1 MSQKWRDN
9 REFFELLATGEGSP
23 QRLVSGYVGLHG
35 DMNWGKQE
43 KFLETLARAMNAE
56 LHRHQVFG
64 ADGEILPSLYTMATG
79 SVAYPYF
86 RAIKEDLAGGRVVME
101 GGPNEWF
108 DTALP
113 KPLNMRLGMPQRPAY
128 EIYGLADVD
137 LFVGP
142 YAYQTYRPAD
152 GCYWP
157 EASSRAFS
165 KDVQAYPELL
175 IGKPLVVCQDQY
187 DCGNIAHFLYDTVPR
202 ICFFAETF
210 PKLASTAVFVMGG
223 ERSLFHDHFLAQ
235 ISRKYKLQDEQFFF
249 PPGLMN
255 VRHVSRLYFF
265 SDQRQRVVHPL
276 NIGHPRA
283 LDIVRSL
290 LGPIEPVEGFENIY
304 IGRSDAGIR
313 KLVNE
318 DEIVADLRRKG
329 YKKICMSDFSAQDQI
344 AFLANAK
351 KIVAPHGMGLS
362 YLVFNAGQGTRLTE
376 LFHPTLGS
384 DAYALIAKAVGMDYR
399 FMVGEP
405 RPAGSADY
413 SISRDE
419 LMASV

>member
-9 REFFELLATGEGSP
+9 REFFELLAAAEGSP
-23 QRLVSGYVGLHG
+23 QRLVSGYVRLHG
-35 DMNWGKQE
+35 DMNWGKQQ
-43 KFLETLARAMNAE
+43 KFLETLAKAMNAE

-64 ADGEILPSLYTMATG
+64 ADGEILPSMYTLATG
-79 SVAYPYF
+79 SVSYPYY

-101 GGPNEWF
+101 SGPNEWF

-128 EIYGLADVD
+128 EIYGLAGVD

-152 GCYWP
+152 GCYWS

-165 KDVQAYPELL
+165 KDVQAYPQLQ

-210 PKLASTAVFVMGG
+210 PKLASNAVFVMGG
-223 ERSLFHDHFLAQ
+223 ERSQFHDLFLAR
-235 ISRKYKLQDEQFFF
+235 IARKYSLQEEQFFF

-255 VRHVSRLYFF
+255 VRNVSRLYFF

-276 NIGHPRA
+276 NICHPSA
-283 LDIVRSL
+283 VAIVRSL
-290 LGPIEPVEGFENIY
+290 IGETEAVPGFENIF
-304 IGRSDAGIR
+304 ISRSDAGNR
-313 KLVNE
+313 KLANE
-318 DEIVADLRRKG
+318 DEIVAELRRKN
-329 YKKICMSDFSAQDQI
+329 YKKICMSDFSVEDQI
-344 AFLANAK
+344 AFLAHARN
-351 KIVAPHGMGLS
+351 IVAPHGMGLG
-362 YLVFNAGQGTRLTE
+362 YLIFNRTAGVNIVE
-376 LFHPTLGS
+376 IFHPTLGS
-384 DAYALIAKAVGMDYR
+384 DAYALVAKASGMNYR
-399 FMVGEP
+399 FMIGDPMIAESTNYHV
-405 RPAGSADY
+405 SLDKLLNV
-413 SISRDE
+413 I
-419 LMASV
+419 